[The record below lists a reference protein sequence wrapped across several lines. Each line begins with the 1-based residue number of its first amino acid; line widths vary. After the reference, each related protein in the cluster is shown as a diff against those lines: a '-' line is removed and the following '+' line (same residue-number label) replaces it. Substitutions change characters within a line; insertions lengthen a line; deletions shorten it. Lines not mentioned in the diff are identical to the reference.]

1 MKGRGGH
8 TTTGTTSSN
17 CQSRVSPDQ
26 FILWSS
32 DYAARWCNSLDNT
45 VYRYSVIA
53 NSWDNSTTGQ
63 SRRLH
68 LDWGDGFKTACIA
81 LVDLILAAE
90 LEPAIPGRGTSIFAA
105 CCKRLNVRGTVPA
118 AFSSLV
124 LFGQLGHSS
133 ASHAVTLAILLTW
146 QWY

>member
-1 MKGRGGH
+1 MGRGGRRGEGGGGGSVREGRVEGEGQRGH

-32 DYAARWCNSLDNT
+32 DYAAHWCNSLDNT

-68 LDWGDGFKTACIA
+68 LDWETVLKLPAS
-81 LVDLILAAE
+81 LLLI
-90 LEPAIPGRGTSIFAA
+90 
-105 CCKRLNVRGTVPA
+105 
-118 AFSSLV
+118 
-124 LFGQLGHSS
+124 
-133 ASHAVTLAILLTW
+133 
-146 QWY
+146 